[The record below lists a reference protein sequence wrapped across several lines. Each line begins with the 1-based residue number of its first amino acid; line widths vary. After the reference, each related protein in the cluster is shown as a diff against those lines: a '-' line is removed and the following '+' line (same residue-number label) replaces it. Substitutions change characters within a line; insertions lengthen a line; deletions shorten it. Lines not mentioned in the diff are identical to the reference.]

1 MNVFGKLL
9 YNRLSGNL
17 IEYRQVQING
27 PSSAMNITIERLVL
41 KISTPPACQYQEKSC
56 SRA

>member
-27 PSSAMNITIERLVL
+27 PSSAMNI
-41 KISTPPACQYQEKSC
+41 
-56 SRA
+56 